1 MLATRARGV
10 VLVVVVRNPI
20 QDHCTGETSL
30 SFGAA
35 PCCDVPAAA
44 SNTQPAFKWHAH
56 ESATALASSR
66 EEAQHACLR
75 RACAVPPWL

>member
-10 VLVVVVRNPI
+10 VLIIVVWNPI
-20 QDHCTGETSL
+20 QDHCTGKTSL

-35 PCCDVPAAA
+35 PCCDVLAAA
-44 SNTQPAFKWHAH
+44 SNTQPAFAWHAH
-56 ESATALASSR
+56 ESATALASYQ

-75 RACAVPPWL
+75 RARAVPPWL